1 MTSTS
6 RLLLVGL
13 LASLTSCHS
22 DPTAPSVADLQRA
35 QASWKAHGLSRYAYR
50 YETMGFFNA
59 FDGKAMRLVVLSDT
73 VRSAQFVETN
83 TAVPGAPATLPTID
97 ALFATVIAARASGR
111 LLSVKFDPVFGYPTV
126 IELSGPPDASGTLLA
141 SAIELL
147 P

>member
-13 LASLTSCHS
+13 LASLTSCHG
-22 DPTAPSVADLQRA
+22 DPTSPSVTDLQRA

-73 VRSAQFVETN
+73 VRSAQFVATN
-83 TAVPGAPATLPTID
+83 AAVPGAPGTLPTID
-97 ALFATVIAARASGR
+97 GLFATAIAARANGT
-111 LLSVKFDPVFGYPTV
+111 LVSVTFDPTFGYPTL
-126 IELSGPPDASGTLLA
+126 IELSGPPDASGSILA